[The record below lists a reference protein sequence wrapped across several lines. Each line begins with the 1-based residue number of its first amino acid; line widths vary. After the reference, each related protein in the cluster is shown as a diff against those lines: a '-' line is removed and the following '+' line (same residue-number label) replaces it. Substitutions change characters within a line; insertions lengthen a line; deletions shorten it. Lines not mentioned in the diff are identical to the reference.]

1 MATRVN
7 TLLREFNIGFQ
18 TLSAWL
24 KAFGYNEETLS
35 PSTKIPDSVAEIL
48 RVLGKSD
55 LNFLDIIEKTAAKKN
70 SQERPIDSV
79 TSSKIVGRSDLNE
92 RNNQHPRKGE
102 QTTNN
107 NFSEAFTNTPMRYSV
122 NLASG

>member
-7 TLLREFNIGFQ
+7 RLLRELNIGFQ
-18 TLSAWL
+18 TLGTLL

-48 RVLGKSD
+48 RVLGESD
-55 LNFLDIIEKTAAKKN
+55 LNFLDIIEKTAAKKK
-70 SQERPIDSV
+70 SQERPMDSV
-79 TSSKIVGRSDLNE
+79 TSSKKVGSSDLDELNS
-92 RNNQHPRKGE
+92 QHPRKGT

-107 NFSEAFTNTPMRYSV
+107 IFSEAFTNTPIRYSDKP
-122 NLASG
+122 SF